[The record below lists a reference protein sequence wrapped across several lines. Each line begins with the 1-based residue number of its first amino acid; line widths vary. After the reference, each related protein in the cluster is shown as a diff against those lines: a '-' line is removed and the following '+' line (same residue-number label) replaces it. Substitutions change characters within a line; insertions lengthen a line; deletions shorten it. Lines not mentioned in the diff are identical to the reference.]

1 MEMENDGAIRCPSCG
16 HELSMWRA
24 SEPRRGERQAMH
36 VAHAVASWWFA
47 LAVLCLIAGWVVLN
61 VTARPFEP
69 YPVIIF
75 AVISAVLATVASL
88 QGPLILLSQR
98 RASERDRGR
107 DEEAF
112 RVALNAEADL
122 HRVEAKLDALVE
134 RLETRL

>member
-1 MEMENDGAIRCPSCG
+1 MDGQIRCPSCG
-16 HELSMWRA
+16 HELSMWHA
-24 SEPRRGERQAMH
+24 SEPGRGERAAMQI
-36 VAHAVASWWFA
+36 AHRVASWWFA
-47 LAVLCLIAGWVVLN
+47 IAVLCLIAGWIAWN
-61 VTARPFEP
+61 VAARPFDP

-75 AVISAVLATVASL
+75 SVISAVLATVASL

-98 RASERDRGR
+98 HAADRDRGR

-122 HRVEAKLDALVE
+122 HRVEAKLDALVA